1 MGLFRY
7 KELKKRRDV
16 EVIKALKDGDEF
28 VRWLAA
34 RSLGKVEDS
43 RAVEPLIEALKDSDA
58 SVRRRAAF
66 MLGEIGDSRAVEPL
80 IEALDDVNV
89 FVQIKAA
96 EALHKIGNERANEA
110 LKHKRVVERLIEAL
124 KCRDKNVREEAA
136 EALGE
141 IGDERA
147 VEPLIEALRDSE
159 EAVRI
164 CAAFALRNI
173 GNKVISE
180 VESLIERA
188 KKIGINTKREEEKL
202 NSAKLKLNEKDF
214 SDATRLAIECKNS
227 LNLKIRYKH
236 AFKIPPDAMSQYK
249 HVFRVLYREDP
260 ATGEPAE
267 PDELDCVFCALD
279 GLGPWPL
286 MELLIDEIEM
296 YREARDRIKSAES
309 AIEIAEKFGCKI
321 AEAKELLNRAR
332 KEFHAGNYA
341 QAISDTSKSENIVRE
356 VRAKAKPEMEIELPL
371 KEYKLNYWKKTSFIL
386 RNKGNAHARG
396 VEIILPDVVSVEGLE
411 KFDLNAGEEKE
422 LEVVLKPNEK
432 GEVPLRVKLRYK
444 DLKGREY
451 ESERVFLINVS
462 DAEREESEKGRKEP
476 SINIE
481 RGIYDPCK
489 GGFLEGEFRRM
500 KEWVNRHDPYAYW
513 LVLSIQNKT
522 GKAIEEWGVEL
533 ETSSALK
540 FEEARVEGV
549 EYAIKVYESHPEP
562 FRSRYAVGIPKE
574 YGIFIPDGGSH
585 RIYLKMRAEKP
596 KTEYEIRGVFKYAGL
611 EVPVRPKRFKYLCD
625 ARTDAEALRVEL
637 EKTYTKRDAARLA
650 LAFKIIQE
658 MDRMCERRVA
668 KTGEFLEKLSLLK
681 DYTEGLSGK
690 FTKQVE
696 EFARFMKEEQFEYLD
711 EEYKGRVKNLCTR
724 LIDIWISE
732 FLK

>member
-1 MGLFRY
+1 MPLFGRGWKAEVSFDFALRVAKRIEDDGVRSATLSAIAVELAKIGEVEKA
-7 KELKKRRDV
+7 KELFEEAIRVAIGIVDVTKRSWVLEIIASKLAEGREFNEAIRV
-16 EVIKALKDGDEF
+16 ANGIEVDGKRSAALFKIASKLAEAGFFDEAIKVARGIVDDWYRSTALSNIAVSIAKALATSVLRNKAKEYESKD
-28 VRWLAA
+28 
-34 RSLGKVEDS
+34 
-43 RAVEPLIEALKDSDA
+43 IEKAIEIYES
-58 SVRRRAAF
+58 
-66 MLGEIGDSRAVEPL
+66 IGDK
-80 IEALDDVNV
+80 
-89 FVQIKAA
+89 KAA
-96 EALHKIGNERANEA
+96 ELKDELKRNKLIKELSQKFGNLDGLTLEQ
-110 LKHKRVVERLIEAL
+110 LQQIKSKVELAEE
-124 KCRDKNVREEAA
+124 VRE
-136 EALGE
+136 
-141 IGDERA
+141 
-147 VEPLIEALRDSE
+147 
-159 EAVRI
+159 
-164 CAAFALRNI
+164 
-173 GNKVISE
+173 
-180 VESLIERA
+180 LIERYPN
-188 KKIGINTKREEEKL
+188 ISDDIKRELERFERGDYSINIQNMLEVLMERINRYEEFIKTLNELKSKMKSTGVTIPASLTEVNLESVRLEELAELIEKANSIL
-202 NSAKLKLNEKDF
+202 NSKPKINLEVLDKTITKDWNQFRVKVTNEGYAHAYD
-214 SDATRLAIECKNS
+214 
-227 LNLKIRYKH
+227 LKISVRGDVNTMTAKPTTVKGLESIAVEIPLKPKKTGRIPLEIKTNYRDGRGNE
-236 AFKIPPDAMSQYK
+236 FKDAWVVWVDVES
-249 HVFRVLYREDP
+249 
-260 ATGEPAE
+260 
-267 PDELDCVFCALD
+267 
-279 GLGPWPL
+279 
-286 MELLIDEIEM
+286 
-296 YREARDRIKSAES
+296 EARK
-309 AIEIAEKFGCKI
+309 
-321 AEAKELLNRAR
+321 
-332 KEFHAGNYA
+332 
-341 QAISDTSKSENIVRE
+341 
-356 VRAKAKPEMEIELPL
+356 
-371 KEYKLNYWKKTSFIL
+371 
-386 RNKGNAHARG
+386 
-396 VEIILPDVVSVEGLE
+396 VEP
-411 KFDLNAGEEKE
+411 
-422 LEVVLKPNEK
+422 
-432 GEVPLRVKLRYK
+432 Y
-444 DLKGREY
+444 
-451 ESERVFLINVS
+451 
-462 DAEREESEKGRKEP
+462 

-658 MDRMCERRVA
+658 MDRMCERKIA